1 MIKQFTPNPEDPD
14 IRNIFKRADWRPE
27 HLELNRLWWKR
38 PANVRILIY
47 MDGASFN
54 GGSFDGLQHVIN
66 AVESDPW
73 PWANFIVTT
82 ANRYT
87 DTQADQDNVTLTD
100 LSLDAFDE
108 VWLFGISSS
117 SNLLSAAEV
126 SALETF
132 MDGGGGVLTTG
143 DHASL
148 GRGLSGPLKRVGKLR
163 MYPAPP
169 ASAPTWNTTIRD
181 ANGDGQYLFAEQSDS
196 TPQVIRPKYRY
207 HWSSG
212 GIFLSLKKSPHPLLC
227 GEQGV
232 LKILPD
238 HQHEGQVVIPN
249 SFPVS
254 EWPKIGSFQPKP
266 EIVAWGKIIDPNA
279 TNAGDEFPVI
289 GAYNGHGV
297 NVGRIVADSTWH
309 HWFDINMNGFNVA
322 SDDYRDI
329 ISYFQNVAAW
339 LAPKHKQAGMRNGVF
354 WLALHEN
361 IIFEH
366 KLSALPI
373 YQLLPIVTDALG
385 RWAPQ
390 CLTSGWLW
398 EILPD
403 RVFTEAFSFDPDG
416 PELRQPLEELILA
429 EAMADLQQHFK
440 IQTGRLRPAEDFEII
455 EKALIE
461 AAPRAA
467 TRLVKECK
475 TNLNAITS
483 VAGDLLPKTNRAKN
497 KATSVTRKKT
507 TVRKKASGA
516 KKKSKRR
523 TKK

>member
-1 MIKQFTPNPEDPD
+1 MINQFTPNPEDPEIID
-14 IRNIFKRADWRPE
+14 IFKRVEWRPD
-27 HLELNRLWWKR
+27 HFELNKLWWKR
-38 PANVRILIY
+38 PENVRILIY

-73 PWANFIVTT
+73 PWAKFIVTT

-100 LSLDAFDE
+100 LSLDTFDE
-108 VWLFGISSS
+108 IWLFGISSNN
-117 SNLLSAAEV
+117 NLMSAAEV
-126 SALETF
+126 TALEAF

-148 GRGLSGPLKRVGKLR
+148 GRGLSGPVKRVGKLR

-169 ASAPTWNTTIRD
+169 ALAPTWNTTIRD
-181 ANGDGQYLFAEQSDS
+181 GNGDGQYLFAEQSDA
-196 TPQVIRPKYRY
+196 TPQVIRPRYRY

-212 GIFLSLKKSPHPLLC
+212 GIYLKLKKSPHPLLC
-227 GEQGV
+227 AEQGV
-232 LKILPD
+232 LKKLPD

-249 SFPVS
+249 SFPVA
-254 EWPKIGSFQPKP
+254 EWPKKGSFQPKP
-266 EIVAWGKIIDPNA
+266 EIVAWGRIIDPDA
-279 TNAGDEFPVI
+279 ANAGSEFPVI

-309 HWFDINMNGFNVA
+309 HWFDINMNGFNVL
-322 SDDYRDI
+322 SDDYRVI

-361 IIFEH
+361 IVFEH
-366 KLSALPI
+366 NLSVLPI
-373 YQLLPIVTDALG
+373 YELLPIATDALG

-398 EILPD
+398 ELLPD
-403 RVFTEAFSFDPDG
+403 RVFTEFVAFDPGG
-416 PELRQPLEELILA
+416 PKIRQPLEELILA

-440 IQTGRLRPAEDFEII
+440 IQTGRLYPAENFEII

-467 TRLVKECK
+467 ARLVKECE
-475 TNLNAITS
+475 A
-483 VAGDLLPKTNRAKN
+483 DL
-497 KATSVTRKKT
+497 KATRSLAGTLRPNGGRDKKKTATATRKKT
-507 TVRKKASGA
+507 TALEKTSAAKEKSKKRA
-516 KKKSKRR
+516 KK
-523 TKK
+523 